1 MIRDLISA
9 ERRELA
15 DLLATLDDEQWDA
28 PTLCDGWAVRHVVAH
43 VTMPFRYSTPRFI
56 LGLALAGGSFQ
67 RMSDGV
73 ASRDGELPR
82 STLIS
87 ALADNTDN
95 RWKPPGGGYEGA
107 LTHDV
112 IHGLDI
118 SRGLGLELQVA
129 PPAIKA
135 VLAAISAA
143 QSMMHFG
150 VRLDGVRLEA
160 TDVGWSWGEGEE
172 VLGSGPDLALL
183 MTGRG
188 RAARNLTGPGLAL
201 LPEDARPANPAAR
214 AAPLAG
220 GTT

>member
-15 DLLATLDDEQWDA
+15 DLLASLSDEQWDA

-56 LGLALAGGSFQ
+56 VRIALAGGSFQ

-73 ASRDGELPR
+73 ARKDGALPR
-82 STLIS
+82 ATLIS
-87 ALADNTDN
+87 GLADNIGHP
-95 RWKPPGGGYEGA
+95 WKPPGDGYENA

-118 SRGLGLELQVA
+118 SRGIGLELPVQ
-129 PPAIKA
+129 PAAMKA
-135 VLAAISAA
+135 VLDTISGPK
-143 QSMMHFG
+143 SMTYFG

-160 TDVGWSWGEGEE
+160 TDVGWSRGDGK
-172 VLGSGPDLALL
+172 VIAGSGQDLALL

-201 LPEDARPANPAAR
+201 FPHHAGQASPAAR
-214 AAPLAG
+214 AAQQPG
-220 GTT
+220 GAT